1 MNKDSLFPSH
11 KVYVVPEVE
20 LGYLKGRYSEGVWEE
35 GEVLERRKAW
45 TFGFRS
51 ALEHPVLL
59 GIIAINL
66 SSLWRRKSLES
77 SPWLRVT
84 NGGKGRIVPVFVLL
98 FPISGAVVSSKI
110 FQP

>member
-1 MNKDSLFPSH
+1 MIRDSLFPSH
-11 KVYVVPEVE
+11 KAYVVPEVE
-20 LGYLKGRYSEGVWEE
+20 LGYLKGRYSEGGWGE
-35 GEVLERRKAW
+35 GKALGRRKVW

-59 GIIAINL
+59 GIISFNL

-84 NGGKGRIVPVFVLL
+84 NGKKGRIAPVFVLL